1 MNSTANYDLKSN
13 ESILKQ
19 LNRSFEQVIDTS
31 KRLERSYKELK
42 VHSDNLSAQ
51 LTLNKGFL
59 EQLLSSLTN
68 AVINFSQD
76 GNVKHINRSAMQ
88 LFGRKDIDIDF
99 LLHCLPEMKI
109 ILKKSMPLF
118 KKKLSFIVDKE
129 EKTVLMSYFPTRYGD
144 EIGGT
149 IIFDNITELEA
160 ISRKIKLQE
169 QLAAIGKMASQLAH
183 QLRNPLGSIDLFN
196 SLLIDDLS
204 GEQKNIAINI
214 KTAVSHMNKILTN
227 LMNFARD
234 IHLFVEKFDLS
245 KLIVEILDEY
255 QLNIKNRKIKIQL
268 DLFYKEIKTDK
279 LLLKEVI
286 SNILLNAIDVSH
298 NSSIFIKMLN
308 NPVSV
313 EIADEG
319 NGISK
324 ETMGKIFDPF
334 FTTKQQGNGL
344 GLSIVKKYTN
354 IIDMTIEVRSSWK
367 GTTFCLRAPFL

>member
-1 MNSTANYDLKSN
+1 MNNTANYDLNSN
-13 ESILKQ
+13 ESILRQ
-19 LNRSFEQVIDTS
+19 LNKSFEQVIDTS
-31 KRLERSYKELK
+31 KRLEKSYEELK
-42 VHSDNLSAQ
+42 VHSDNLSSQ

-68 AVINFSQD
+68 AVINFGQD

-88 LFGRKDIDIDF
+88 LFGRKDINIDF
-99 LLHCLPEMKI
+99 LLHYLPEMKI

-118 KKKLSFIVDKE
+118 KKKLSFTVDKE
-129 EKTVLMSYFPTRYGD
+129 EKTVLMSYFPTKYGD

-160 ISRKIKLQE
+160 ISRKIKRQE

-196 SLLIDDLS
+196 SLLIDDLK

-268 DLFYKEIKTDK
+268 DLFCKEIKTDK

-344 GLSIVKKYTN
+344 GLSIVKKYAD
-354 IIDMTIEVRSSWK
+354 IIDMTIEVRSSGK
-367 GTTFCLRAPFL
+367 GTTFCLRASFL